1 MQQLR
6 WRQNRLLD
14 RSALLPSAV
23 MVMAVVL
30 VSFVKPL
37 AFSRYFV
44 VLLPSVL
51 PLLSVVLTASP
62 LHRWG
67 QRLVLGV
74 LVLLLISWWGPGFAE
89 LDPAAG
95 GVREQDQF
103 RAISQRT
110 SGERERYS
118 PRARLLNLSDQME
131 LAMGRINAPELPW
144 GDRDE
149 LRERLLRSPL
159 PDELWLA
166 SSGPLPKLNRK
177 LKPLQQQVE
186 AAGYVCD
193 DRSAG
198 FSHARLL
205 RCRSESRAPLP

>member
-1 MQQLR
+1 
-6 WRQNRLLD
+6 
-14 RSALLPSAV
+14 

-44 VLLPSVL
+44 VLLPSML

-149 LRERLLRSPL
+149 LRERLLRPPL